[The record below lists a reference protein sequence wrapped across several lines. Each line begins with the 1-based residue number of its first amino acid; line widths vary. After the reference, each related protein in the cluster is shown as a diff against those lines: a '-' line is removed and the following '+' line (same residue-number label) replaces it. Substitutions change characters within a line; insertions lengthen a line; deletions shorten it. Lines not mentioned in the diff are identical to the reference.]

1 MIRLQDVRVIG
12 RLAETFLI
20 TTGLALSG
28 TILSGAA
35 LSGAAS
41 AQTST
46 ESFVTLPT
54 LSVQGAAPAEETE
67 GYRAARS
74 SSATK
79 TDTPL
84 IDVPQTVVAMPKQL
98 LEDTGA
104 ANVEKALDY
113 VGSIAKGNNFGG
125 LNLYE
130 MNLRGL
136 KTTNSAKNGFTTGRR
151 YDATSDSANIEQVD
165 VLLGP
170 SASLYGRGDPGGF
183 VNVVTKKPLT
193 ENFTSLQGSI
203 GSYDTYRATLDTNAI
218 LSEDK
223 SLLGRANLAIE
234 SRGSFRDHVSSDRKF
249 FSPVLTWQP
258 NGTNRLTIEA
268 EAIEDERVFDRG
280 VVAVGGKLGVVPISR
295 FFGEPTD
302 GKIENKNYMAMVRL
316 EHDIS
321 DDWTLRGAL
330 QAKTGSMYGYA
341 TEPNALNATTG
352 ILTRR
357 RALRDYTWHSATTQ
371 FEALGHIETGSI
383 RHTLLAG
390 VEYERATSS
399 ELFTRAN
406 VNAINIYNPV
416 YNPSS
421 AVLAPVS
428 DLKDTSD
435 NYALYMQ
442 DQISLTEQLEAQ
454 IGFRADWFEQDFA
467 NRVANKQV
475 PQSRRGFSPR
485 AGLTYK
491 VVPEVALFTSVAK
504 SFRPVMDSHT
514 GFTTMPGDKPFEPE
528 TGLGYEA
535 GVKTELLDKK
545 LSVSAAVF
553 HLTKKNVLATNP
565 ADTTTYVQTGEVRSK
580 GFDLNLTA
588 NLLPEWRVIAGYA
601 YIDAEVSKD
610 TTIAVGTRLQ
620 NIPMH
625 SFGLWSVYEF
635 LDGPLKGLGVGGG
648 VNAVGDRAG
657 SSSNDGFLLPNY
669 AKVDLLGFYK
679 INERA
684 KLSLNIYNLFDSE
697 YYERALG
704 PLRVVPGEPQSAMAS
719 LSVKF

>member
-1 MIRLQDVRVIG
+1 MNQSQLFSRPGL
-12 RLAETFLI
+12 L
-20 TTGLALSG
+20 GLAL
-28 TILSGAA
+28 IA
-35 LSGAAS
+35 LPGLAV
-41 AQTST
+41 AQTT
-46 ESFVTLPT
+46 APTDAVNLPPLT
-54 LSVQGAAPAEETE
+54 VQGIVPADETE
-67 GYRAARS
+67 GYRAPRS

-104 ANVEKALDY
+104 TNVEKALDY
-113 VGSIAKGNNFGG
+113 VGGISKGNNFGG

-151 YDATSDSANIEQVD
+151 YDATSDAANIEQVD

-183 VNVVTKKPLT
+183 VNIVTKKPLT
-193 ENFTSLQGSI
+193 ENFTILQGSI
-203 GSYDTYRATLDTNAI
+203 GSYGLYRGTMDANAI

-223 SLLGRANLAIE
+223 SLLGRANLAVE
-234 SRGSFRDHVSSDRKF
+234 SRDSFRDHVDSERQF
-249 FSPVLTWQP
+249 FAPVLTWQP
-258 NGTNRLTIEA
+258 NGNNRLTIEA
-268 EAIEDERVFDRG
+268 EAINDERVFDRG
-280 VVAVGGKLGVVPISR
+280 VVAVNGRLGVIPISR
-295 FFGEPTD
+295 FLGEPSD
-302 GKIENKNYMAMVRL
+302 GRIENRNYMASARL
-316 EHDIS
+316 EHEFS
-321 DDWTLRGAL
+321 DDWTLRAAM
-330 QAKTGSMYGYA
+330 QAKNGSMYGYA
-341 TEPNALNATTG
+341 TEPNTLNATTG
-352 ILTRR
+352 VLTRR

-371 FEALGHIETGSI
+371 FEAVGNLETGGI
-383 RHTLLAG
+383 GHTLLAG
-390 VEYERATSS
+390 LEYERAVSS
-399 ELFTRAN
+399 ELFSRAN

-416 YNPSS
+416 YSPSS
-421 AVLAPVS
+421 ATLNPVS

-435 NYALYMQ
+435 NYALYLQ

-454 IGFRADWFEQDFA
+454 LGFRADWYEQDFA
-467 NRVANKQV
+467 NRVSGKSV
-475 PQSRRGFSPR
+475 PQSRQGFSPR

-491 VVPEVALFTSVAK
+491 VIPDVALYTSVAK

-514 GFTTMPGDKPFEPE
+514 GFTTAAGDQPFEPE

-535 GVKTELLDKK
+535 GVKTELLDKR
-545 LSVSAAVF
+545 LNATASVF

-565 ADTTTYVQTGEVRSK
+565 ADSNTYVQTGEVRSK

-588 NLLPEWRVIAGYA
+588 NLLPEWRVLAGYA
-601 YIDAEVSKD
+601 YIDAEVTKD

-635 LDGPLKGLGVGGG
+635 LHGPMKGFGFGGG
-648 VNAVGDRAG
+648 VNAVADRAG
-657 SSSNDGFLLPNY
+657 SSSNDGFLMPGY
-669 AKVDLLGFYK
+669 AKVDLLGFYR
-679 INERA
+679 ITEAA
-684 KLSLNIYNLFDSE
+684 KLSLNITNLFDTE

-704 PLRVVPGEPQSAMAS
+704 PLRVVPGEPLSAMAS
-719 LSVKF
+719 LSIRF

>member
-1 MIRLQDVRVIG
+1 MTKSQSFNRPGLLGLAMIALP
-12 RLAETFLI
+12 
-20 TTGLALSG
+20 GLAL
-28 TILSGAA
+28 
-35 LSGAAS
+35 
-41 AQTST
+41 AQTETPKAGGETAISLPP
-46 ESFVTLPT
+46 VT
-54 LSVQGAAPAEETE
+54 VQGVVPASETE
-67 GYRAARS
+67 GYHAPLS

-104 ANVEKALDY
+104 TNVEKALDY
-113 VGSIAKGNNFGG
+113 VGGISKGNNFGG

-151 YDATSDSANIEQVD
+151 YDATSDAANIEQVD

-183 VNVVTKKPLT
+183 VNIVTKKPLT
-193 ENFTSLQGSI
+193 ENFTILQGSI
-203 GSYDTYRATLDTNAI
+203 GSYGLYRGTMDANAI

-223 SLLGRANLAIE
+223 SLLGRANLAVE
-234 SRGSFRDHVSSDRKF
+234 SRDSFRDHVDSERQF
-249 FSPVLTWQP
+249 FAPVLTWQP
-258 NGTNRLTIEA
+258 NGNNRLTIEA
-268 EAIEDERVFDRG
+268 EAINDERVFDRG
-280 VVAVGGKLGVVPISR
+280 VVAVNGRLGVIPISR
-295 FFGEPTD
+295 FLGEPSD
-302 GKIENKNYMAMVRL
+302 GRIENRNYMASARL
-316 EHDIS
+316 EHEFS
-321 DDWTLRGAL
+321 DDWTLRAAM
-330 QAKTGSMYGYA
+330 QAKNGSMYGYA
-341 TEPNALNATTG
+341 TEPNTLNATTG
-352 ILTRR
+352 VLTRR

-371 FEALGHIETGSI
+371 FEAVGNLETGGI
-383 RHTLLAG
+383 GHTLLAG
-390 VEYERATSS
+390 LEYERAVSS
-399 ELFTRAN
+399 ELFSRAN

-416 YNPSS
+416 YSPSS
-421 AVLAPVS
+421 ATLNPVS

-435 NYALYMQ
+435 NYALYLQ

-454 IGFRADWFEQDFA
+454 LGFRADWYEQDFA
-467 NRVANKQV
+467 NRVSGKSV
-475 PQSRRGFSPR
+475 PQSRQGFSPR

-491 VVPEVALFTSVAK
+491 VIPDVALYTSVAK

-514 GFTTMPGDKPFEPE
+514 GFTTAAGDQPFEPE

-535 GVKTELLDKK
+535 GVKTELLDKR
-545 LSVSAAVF
+545 LNATASVF

-565 ADTTTYVQTGEVRSK
+565 ADSNTYVQTGEVRSK

-588 NLLPEWRVIAGYA
+588 NLLPEWRVLAGYA
-601 YIDAEVSKD
+601 YIDAEVTKD

-635 LDGPLKGLGVGGG
+635 LHGPMKGFGFGGG
-648 VNAVGDRAG
+648 VNAVADRAG
-657 SSSNDGFLLPNY
+657 SSSNDGFLMPGY
-669 AKVDLLGFYK
+669 AKVDLLGFYR
-679 INERA
+679 ITEAA
-684 KLSLNIYNLFDSE
+684 KLSLNITNLFDTE

-704 PLRVVPGEPQSAMAS
+704 PLRVVPGEPLSAMAS
-719 LSVKF
+719 LSIRF